1 VGRTAI
7 RLLVFLI
14 FICNALI
21 FPADAET
28 ISDADIKTLSR
39 ASRLLMQEH
48 KPDEAYRLLAPL
60 EERLAGERRYDYL
73 LGLSALDSGRPE
85 LATIALERV
94 LVIDPGFAGARMALA
109 RAYFDMGS
117 YENAKMEFEKLR
129 HYHPPPQARAVIQ
142 HYLTAIEQRER
153 ASRTHVK
160 GYLAIGIGHDSN
172 VNNGPISATIS
183 VPALNNQ
190 KFILSTTNQK
200 TEDTYGLMEGAVSV
214 THRIRKGLSLYGTVN
229 ANQRALSRHRNFNR
243 SGVNSSVGLVMG
255 NGRDTF
261 RIGGLAGQSYFGG
274 TRLYHN
280 LGFNGSWQHASD
292 RHHIWTL
299 FGQAN
304 SIRYNHLSLINN
316 AFDQALVG
324 LSSTITLDN
333 QGSNALVSSLYTG
346 YQRAPHQRA
355 DGNKS
360 LLGGNLGAQIGLAE
374 KLSFY
379 SMFGIQ
385 LGDYKKKNTAFLKFR
400 RDQLYTAVA
409 GLSWAP
415 AKNLTLKTEIDLTRN
430 DSNIALYR
438 YHRTDVSFTMRQD
451 FN

>member
-7 RLLVFLI
+7 RLLVFLV

-28 ISDADIKTLSR
+28 ISDADMKTLSR

-94 LVIDPGFAGARMALA
+94 LVIAPEFAGARMALA

-117 YENAKMEFEKLR
+117 YENARIEFEKLR
-129 HYHPPPQARAVIQ
+129 HYHPPPQARTVIQ
-142 HYLTAIEQRER
+142 HYLAAIELREK

-172 VNNGPISATIS
+172 VNNGPGTATFS
-183 VPALNNQ
+183 VPALNDL
-190 KFILSTTNQK
+190 KVTLSPTNQK
-200 TEDTYGLMEGAVSV
+200 TADTYGHMEGGVSV
-214 THRIRKGLSLYGTVN
+214 EHQLSKGLSLYANLN
-229 ANQRALSRHRNFNR
+229 AHQRTLSRHRNFDR
-243 SGVNSSVGLVMG
+243 SGLNSSAGIAIG
-255 NGRDTF
+255 NGRDIF
-261 RIGGLAGQSYFGG
+261 RIGGLAGQSYVGG

-280 LGFNGSWQHASD
+280 LGVNASWQHATD
-292 RHHIWTL
+292 TRHRWTL

-304 SIRYNHLSLINN
+304 SIRYNQLSMINN
-316 AFDQALVG
+316 AIDQLLVG
-324 LSSTITLDN
+324 LSTTAAIDSSG
-333 QGSNALVSSLYTG
+333 QNALFGNIYSG
-346 YQRAPHQRA
+346 YQRAPHLRA
-355 DGNKS
+355 DGAKS
-360 LLGGNLGAQIGLAE
+360 LLGGNLGAQVGLTE

-379 SMFGIQ
+379 NSFGVQ
-385 LGDYKKKNTAFLKFR
+385 LGDYKKKNAAFLKYR
-400 RDQLYTAVA
+400 SDQLYTAVV
-409 GLSWAP
+409 GLAWVP
-415 AKNLTLKTEIDLTRN
+415 VRNLALRTEIDYSRN
-430 DSNIALYR
+430 DSNIVLYR
-438 YHRTDVSFTMRQD
+438 YHRTDISLTLRQGFD
-451 FN
+451 